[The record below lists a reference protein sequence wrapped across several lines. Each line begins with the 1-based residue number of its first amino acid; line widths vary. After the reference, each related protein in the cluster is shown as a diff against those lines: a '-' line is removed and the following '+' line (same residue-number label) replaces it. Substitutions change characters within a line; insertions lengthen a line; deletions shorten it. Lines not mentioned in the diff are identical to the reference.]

1 MKGNRVDERSESYV
15 SLFRLPLGSQEREPP
30 SSRDER
36 ARRPRV
42 RRANSAITVNLLPT
56 ANLEKDSEKAETKTS
71 KLVR

>member
-1 MKGNRVDERSESYV
+1 MKEVRVTYRYSGC
-15 SLFRLPLGSQEREPP
+15 RWAAEREPP